1 MEIAKADGVVLLTLD
16 TGEAAQVLLS
26 FMKANSYDYPVLL
39 NASSAAI
46 DYGVSGIPMTFF
58 ISKTGTIQYVKL
70 GAFSNLSEFQNA
82 IDKIT

>member
-1 MEIAKADGVVLLTLD
+1 MD
-16 TGEAAQVLLS
+16 
-26 FMKANSYDYPVLL
+26 ANSYDFPVLL
-39 NASSAAI
+39 NGSSAAL

-58 ISKTGTIQYVKL
+58 VSRTGTIRYIQL